1 MDAEEAYK
9 RVAAR
14 IWSPQK
20 EDILKGPYD
29 YLSKVPGKDMRSK
42 LIRAFNIVL
51 QVPADKLELI
61 SSLVGML
68 HTASLLIDDVEDS
81 SLLRRGFPVAHS
93 IFGTAQTI
101 NSSNYIYFQALQ
113 EVTKLNSSEAVE
125 IYTEELV
132 NLHRGQGLDLYWRE
146 TLECPSE
153 EDYLEMVNNK
163 TGGLYRLAVRL
174 MQSVSSVEIDL
185 TSLANVFGIIYQI
198 QDDYLNL
205 QSKKYSTNKGFCED
219 LTEGKFSFPIIH
231 SIRSNRTNKEII
243 NILKQKTTDVTLK
256 EYAVNYM
263 RNETHSF
270 QYCEDVI
277 KSFEKLARGM
287 IADLPAGI
295 ETGSLE
301 QILSAMLNIK

>member
-1 MDAEEAYK
+1 M
-9 RVAAR
+9 
-14 IWSPQK
+14 
-20 EDILKGPYD
+20 
-29 YLSKVPGKDMRSK
+29 
-42 LIRAFNIVL
+42 
-51 QVPADKLELI
+51 
-61 SSLVGML
+61 
-68 HTASLLIDDVEDS
+68 
-81 SLLRRGFPVAHS
+81 
-93 IFGTAQTI
+93 
-101 NSSNYIYFQALQ
+101 YFFC
-113 EVTKLNSSEAVE
+113 S
-125 IYTEELV
+125 
-132 NLHRGQGLDLYWRE
+132 
-146 TLECPSE
+146 
-153 EDYLEMVNNK
+153 
-163 TGGLYRLAVRL
+163 
-174 MQSVSSVEIDL
+174 DL

-205 QSKKYSTNKGFCED
+205 QSKKVSITQLPKFWPLLTLFQYSTNKGFCED

-301 QILSAMLNIK
+301 QILSAMLNIE

>member
-1 MDAEEAYK
+1 
-9 RVAAR
+9 
-14 IWSPQK
+14 
-20 EDILKGPYD
+20 
-29 YLSKVPGKDMRSK
+29 
-42 LIRAFNIVL
+42 
-51 QVPADKLELI
+51 
-61 SSLVGML
+61 
-68 HTASLLIDDVEDS
+68 
-81 SLLRRGFPVAHS
+81 
-93 IFGTAQTI
+93 
-101 NSSNYIYFQALQ
+101 
-113 EVTKLNSSEAVE
+113 
-125 IYTEELV
+125 
-132 NLHRGQGLDLYWRE
+132 
-146 TLECPSE
+146 
-153 EDYLEMVNNK
+153 
-163 TGGLYRLAVRL
+163 
-174 MQSVSSVEIDL
+174 MQSVSSVEMYVFHCRRHVPLILFDILRL
-185 TSLANVFGIIYQI
+185 TCVFFLQI

-205 QSKKYSTNKGFCED
+205 QSKKVSITQLPKFWPLLTLFQYSTNKGFCED